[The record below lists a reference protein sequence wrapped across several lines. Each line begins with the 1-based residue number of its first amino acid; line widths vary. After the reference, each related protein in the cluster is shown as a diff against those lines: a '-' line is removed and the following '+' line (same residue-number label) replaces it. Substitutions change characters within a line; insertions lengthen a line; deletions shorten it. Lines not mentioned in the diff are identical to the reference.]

1 MARTVTHR
9 LEKSV
14 LVVGFLAL
22 TAGVFVAHES
32 PARVYELS
40 IYRATPLLFWVGAG
54 VALLAGIGV
63 AVSAPDWYR
72 SLGLVLGGTVTLSIA
87 SLPVIRGYHF
97 YGPGDALTH
106 LGWAKDIVAG
116 RMEPYEL
123 LYPGTHTVGVVISE
137 ITGLPLRR
145 SLLLMVSAFVLVYL
159 LFVPLTVRAIVDD
172 DRAVTFAALAG
183 FLLLPINAISVFVM
197 PHPTSQAILFLP
209 LVIYLLAK
217 YITTTDGRR
226 LPLLGSSAGT
236 LLALASVA
244 IVFVHPQQAANAIL
258 LFSGVVV
265 VQFIYR
271 LFRDGHAISRHRAL
285 YGQTMFLAAV
295 FLLWTPFHER
305 SGGAVTA
312 LITSLLDDPAAA
324 ADTTKAAASL
334 SQLGGSIRLLFLKL
348 FLVGVIFSVIAG
360 IFMLGGLLDRV
371 RGTNTSAFTKY
382 IAIGMIPLTLLFG
395 AFFAASLGQFH
406 FRVLGFMMVPVTIFG
421 GVAVAR
427 SVDGLESRLPN
438 GGPVSVFAGGVFV
451 IFLVFSL
458 LTVFHSPYMYQP
470 SGQVS
475 ESSMTGYETA
485 FENRGDVSFTGLR
498 SSGERYSDA
507 ILGYE
512 RSKGADWRGEPIY
525 GSDMNATEDNFTA
538 GRLTTV
544 LEEPRYL
551 PVTDAARQRELTV
564 YKGLRFPKRGFRTL
578 DSNPRVSRV
587 QSGGGFDLYYIEPRS
602 SE

>member
-1 MARTVTHR
+1 MARTVAHR

-22 TAGVFVAHES
+22 TAGVWMAHES
-32 PARVYELS
+32 PAQAYELS
-40 IYRATPLLFWVGAG
+40 IYRATPLLFWVGVG
-54 VALLAGIGV
+54 IALLAGIGV
-63 AVSAPDWYR
+63 AVSSPDWYR
-72 SLGLVLGGTVTLSIA
+72 LIGLVLSGTATLSIA

-106 LGWAKDIVAG
+106 LGWAKDVVAG

-123 LYPGTHTVGVVISE
+123 LYPGTHTVGIVISE
-137 ITGLPLRR
+137 LTGIPLRR

-159 LFVPLTVRAIVDD
+159 LFVPLTVRVIVNE

-217 YITTTDGRR
+217 YVTATDGRR

-258 LFSGVVV
+258 LFGGVVV

-271 LFRDGHAISRHRAL
+271 LFRNGHVISRHRAL

-324 ADTTKAAASL
+324 TDTTQAAASL
-334 SQLGGSIRLLFLKL
+334 SQLGGSIKLLFVKL
-348 FLVGVIFSVIAG
+348 FLVGLILSVFAG
-360 IFMLGGLLDRV
+360 FFMLGGLLDRV

-382 IAIGMIPLTLLFG
+382 VAVGMIPLTLLFG

-406 FRVLGFMMVPVTIFG
+406 FRVLGFMMVPVTILG

-427 SVDGLESRLPN
+427 GVDAIETRVPN
-438 GGPVSVFAGGVFV
+438 GSLVSMFAGGLFAVL
-451 IFLVFSL
+451 LVFSL

-475 ESSMTGYETA
+475 ESGMAGYETA
-485 FENRGDVSFTGLR
+485 FENRGDVLFTGLR
-498 SSGERYSDA
+498 SPGERYADA

-512 RSKGADWRGEPIY
+512 ASRAADWRAEPIY

-538 GRLTTV
+538 KRLTTV
-544 LEEPRYL
+544 FEEPHYL
-551 PVTDAARQRELTV
+551 PVTDAARERELTV
-564 YKGLRFPKRGFRTL
+564 YKGLRFPRKGFRTL
-578 DSNPRVSRV
+578 NSQRGVSRV
-587 QSGGGFDLYYIEPRS
+587 QSGGGFDLYYIE
-602 SE
+602 